1 MRTVIHLMRHG
12 EVDNPEAI
20 LYGRMPGFG
29 LTELGRQM
37 ANEVAR
43 VLVDSGHE
51 ITGVVSSPLL
61 RAQQTALPTA
71 RAYDLPILSD
81 QRLVE
86 AWNTFEGEAVN
97 RNRLMLAHPKYWK
110 RYVNPLKPSWSE
122 PYSDLVSRMS
132 AATSDAL
139 SQFEGGEVLMVSHQL
154 PIWTLR
160 SFVEGRPLW
169 HDPRKRECS
178 LASLTSLQFE
188 NATLKSVTYWEPA
201 GKLLERAADMVPGSS
216 DAGVA
221 TGKGQK

>member
-1 MRTVIHLMRHG
+1 MRHG

-37 ANEVAR
+37 ASEVAR

-97 RNRLMLAHPKYWK
+97 RNRLILAHPKYWK

-132 AATSDAL
+132 AATSDVL

-188 NATLKSVTYWEPA
+188 DATLKSVTYWEPA
-201 GKLLERAADMVPGSS
+201 GKLLKRAADMVPGSS

>member
-37 ANEVAR
+37 AIEVAR

-86 AWNTFEGEAVN
+86 AWNTFEGETVN

-110 RYVNPLKPSWSE
+110 RYVNPFKPSWSE

-139 SQFEGGEVLMVSHQL
+139 AQFEGSEVLMVSHQL

-201 GKLLERAADMVPGSS
+201 GNLLERAADMVPGSS